1 MVLGERRSFTLVKV
15 IKKDGCPTKFRP
27 GRYESKT
34 AHGAASKAFSQL
46 CRVKKIRGVCTLIV
60 TVQET
65 TQGSA
70 KKEFTYKFKRE
81 KLAKPITLKTKKGS
95 TYKILH
101 KNKGHKF
108 TKTLKGKKCKKSSG
122 RLAKRTSK
130 IRGGYIPRYRNRQLE
145 EE

>member
-1 MVLGERRSFTLVKV
+1 MVLGDKRSFSVVKV
-15 IKKDGCPTKFRP
+15 TKKDGCPTKFHA
-27 GRYESKT
+27 GRYESRT
-34 AHGAASKAFSQL
+34 AHSAASKAFSQL
-46 CRVKKIRGVCTLIV
+46 CRVKKIRGQCTLII

-65 TQGSA
+65 TQGSS

-81 KLAKPITLKTKKGS
+81 KLAKPITLKTKKGK

-108 TKTLKGKKCKKSSG
+108 TKTLKGKNCKKSSG

-130 IRGGYIPRYRNRQLE
+130 VR
-145 EE
+145 

>member
-1 MVLGERRSFTLVKV
+1 MVLGSKRSFSVVNVT
-15 IKKDGCPTKFRP
+15 KKDGCPTKFHS

-46 CRVKKIRGVCTLIV
+46 CRVKKIRGVCTLII

-65 TQGSA
+65 TQGSS

-81 KLAKPITLKTKKGS
+81 KLAKPITLKTSKGD

-101 KNKGHKF
+101 KNKGLKF
-108 TKTLKGKKCKKSSG
+108 TKTLKAKKCKKSSG
-122 RLAKRTSK
+122 RLAKKTSK
-130 IRGGYIPRYRNRQLE
+130 KR
-145 EE
+145 